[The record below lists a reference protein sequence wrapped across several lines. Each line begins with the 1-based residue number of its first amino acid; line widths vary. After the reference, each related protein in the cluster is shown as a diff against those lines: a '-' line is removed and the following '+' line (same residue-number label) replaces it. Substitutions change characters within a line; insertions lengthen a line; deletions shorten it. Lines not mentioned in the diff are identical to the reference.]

1 MILTTRE
8 ERRWFVHNLA
18 LGLTSHLNVVAP
30 PVPVEDIL
38 ENPPEV
44 FLQPPPDLMSQYSPW
59 SETLKR
65 PIYVGG
71 RVIIPSDLPDD
82 ERRYAIAQGI
92 MLAIG
97 ESDHGR
103 NIGLPQLLS
112 PYLWELKDAFA
123 RYLLAPDPLI
133 ESYRLEEGIF
143 DDFAQ
148 TFVIPPR
155 VAVIRWEENSSIAVP
170 VESQIY

>member
-8 ERRWFVHNLA
+8 ERHWFVHNLA
-18 LGLTSHLNVVAP
+18 LGLISYMNIDSP
-30 PVPVEDIL
+30 PVPVETIL
-38 ENPPEV
+38 ENTPEV
-44 FLQPPPDLMSQYSPW
+44 FLQPPPELIGQYSPW
-59 SETLKR
+59 EETLKR

-112 PYLWELKDAFA
+112 PYLWELKDSFA

-133 ESYRLEEGIF
+133 DSYRQNEGIF

-148 TFVIPPR
+148 TFLIPPR
-155 VAVIRWEENSSIAVP
+155 VAVIRWEESSHIAVP
-170 VESQIY
+170 VNSQVY